1 MLPSLHD
8 AMYLNLNIFSLL
20 VAEKFEASC
29 FDGSYITEEVTADY
43 LAALDLNRGLGRTGS
58 AAPTV
63 PEINTKRLEY
73 PPSPSVHSSLGLL
86 LSKSEDV
93 TWDEKGSDVD
103 LQVEV
108 ITPLSP
114 SSSSHSLLQQSIA
127 SPFNRS
133 RKSGICETL
142 HNNSSGGI

>member
-1 MLPSLHD
+1 
-8 AMYLNLNIFSLL
+8 MYLNLNIFSLL

-29 FDGSYITEEVTADY
+29 FDGVYITEEVTADY
-43 LAALDLNRGLGRTGS
+43 LAALDLNRGIGRIGS

-63 PEINTKRLEY
+63 PEIKRLEY

-86 LSKSEDV
+86 LSKSED
-93 TWDEKGSDVD
+93 TRDEKGSDVD
-103 LQVEV
+103 PQVEV

-114 SSSSHSLLQQSIA
+114 SSSSHSLLQQ